1 MSREFT
7 PQYIVLPCIW
17 NFFFSCFFAVQYII
31 ILYSYLQ
38 EWWKNPHCS
47 FFCCLALLL
56 PLNDLQDEIHD
67 LAGTNVLNNQLQSG
81 QINAPTL
88 ISTMKDSGAIDV
100 SFKEGE
106 QEDDYATF
114 AVQEENCQDAVYN
127 KKQSHKQI
135 QTEMFTLSSAV
146 KVTHF

>member
-1 MSREFT
+1 M
-7 PQYIVLPCIW
+7 
-17 NFFFSCFFAVQYII
+17 
-31 ILYSYLQ
+31 
-38 EWWKNPHCS
+38 
-47 FFCCLALLL
+47 
-56 PLNDLQDEIHD
+56 D
-67 LAGTNVLNNQLQSG
+67 
-81 QINAPTL
+81 APTI
-88 ISTMKDSGAIDV
+88 ISTMKDSGAIYV

-146 KVTHF
+146 KETHFWSSVSAIYMNIYQKTRRDTIALG